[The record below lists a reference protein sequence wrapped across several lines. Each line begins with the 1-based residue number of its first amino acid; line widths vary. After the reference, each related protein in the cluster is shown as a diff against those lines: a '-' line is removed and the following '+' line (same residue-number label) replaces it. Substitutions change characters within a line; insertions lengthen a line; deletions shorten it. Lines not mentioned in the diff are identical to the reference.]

1 MREVIVIAGGL
12 GTRLGTLT
20 NKIPKSLIDIDGNP
34 FIYYQLKLLEES
46 GFHHVVLALGKYG
59 EKVEKYVRKMETGM
73 KIDYS
78 YDGDTLLGTGGA
90 VAKAAELLMTPYTFT
105 IYGDSY
111 LPIDYEKVD
120 EHFQT
125 VHSVLRMYAM
135 MTIYENKNPLH
146 KNNVAY
152 NTNSQKV
159 NDYTKKG
166 DSFYDLDYLDY
177 GASIFFKDD
186 LLMFSGEQFDLSMI
200 HKMLARTN
208 TLGGYLIDTPF
219 YEVGSPEGLGEF
231 KNYIKEKNNVQ

>member
-1 MREVIVIAGGL
+1 MNEVIIIAGGL

-34 FIYYQLKLLEES
+34 FIYYQLKLLEEK
-46 GFHHVVLALGKYG
+46 GFDHVILALGKYG
-59 EKVEKYVRKMETGM
+59 EKVEKYVRKMETTM
-73 KIDYS
+73 QIDYS

-90 VAKAAELLMTPYTFT
+90 VAKAAELVITPWTFT

-111 LPIDYEKVD
+111 LPIDYEKID
-120 EHFQT
+120 ERFRIMQ
-125 VHSVLRMYAM
+125 SPLRMYAM

-152 NTNSQKV
+152 DKDSQKIEE
-159 NDYTKKG
+159 YTKKG
-166 DSFYDLDYLDY
+166 ASYYELDYLDY
-177 GASIFFKDD
+177 GASIFYKTD
-186 LLMFSGEQFDLSMI
+186 LMMFSGEQFDLSMI